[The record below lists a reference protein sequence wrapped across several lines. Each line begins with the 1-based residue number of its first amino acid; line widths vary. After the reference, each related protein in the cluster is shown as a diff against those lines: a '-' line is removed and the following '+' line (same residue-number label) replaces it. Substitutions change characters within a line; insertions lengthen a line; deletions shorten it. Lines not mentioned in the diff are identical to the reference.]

1 MAKKYSVTIR
11 GHRTSF
17 SVEPEFYD
25 RLLGLARKDQM
36 PLSRLVTRI
45 DANRKKGLSLSSA
58 IRLYVL
64 QSGGGQKT

>member
-1 MAKKYSVTIR
+1 MAKKYSITIR

-17 SVEPEFYD
+17 SIEPEFHD
-25 RLLGLARKDQM
+25 RLLQLARLSQM

-45 DANRKKGLSLSSA
+45 DANRQPDQSLSSA

-64 QSGGGQKT
+64 QSSGKQNS